1 MNQCAI
7 IWLAHAQARLSK
19 ALRLERKKLPKK
31 FVDASEAAWIS
42 YRNAECALEAEIYHG
57 GSIYPLIVF
66 TCEERLTD
74 ARTAQIQSDIANAS
88 R

>member
-1 MNQCAI
+1 MNQCAR
-7 IWLAHAQARLSK
+7 IWLFDAQARLSK
-19 ALRLERKKLPKK
+19 ALRLERKKFPTK

-42 YRNAECALEAEIYHG
+42 YRNAECGLQASINSE

-74 ARTAQIQSDIANAS
+74 ARTAQILSDIANAS